1 MSVCTTCLQRG
12 LPTDGRHDCPGIG
25 DVQLSRHLGQGLR
38 VDTAPARA
46 RMTLTVLADMGWGA
60 RMQGADCVNI
70 ADQVLYRVVGY
81 DAESASL
88 LLELV
93 EDWRPMPT
101 ATLTEAEAEE
111 IKARWLRE
119 HGNNQTAHHVTE
131 LKPHPAEEPPH
142 A

>member
-81 DAESASL
+81 SPETASL
-88 LLELV
+88 IVELV
-93 EDWRPMPT
+93 EDWRPAPT
-101 ATLTEAEAEE
+101 AKLTQAEVDE
-111 IKARWLRE
+111 IKSRWLE
-119 HGNNQTAHHVTE
+119 AYGKPGTAHLMTP
-131 LKPHPAEEPPH
+131 LGEEPS
-142 A
+142 